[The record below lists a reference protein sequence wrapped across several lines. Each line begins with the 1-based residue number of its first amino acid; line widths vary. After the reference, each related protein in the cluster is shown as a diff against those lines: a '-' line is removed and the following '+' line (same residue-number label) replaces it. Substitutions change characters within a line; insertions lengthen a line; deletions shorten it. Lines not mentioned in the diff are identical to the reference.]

1 MKVDKDW
8 KIKIDNLGKDHF
20 ERIEMLRL
28 GFWKPENEKNIDKAK
43 EQKNL
48 DELYLKVSQ
57 HNQKVNEINKE
68 LNKVDIIEKQISE
81 VRSLRI
87 KRSQNIRAQRKKQK
101 LKDKSLQLQKYTD
114 LKNEYPL
121 YVGKGISSG
130 LNFKNHNTNKLKK
143 NKLPIIHKVSDLA
156 KEVGVKGEFIR
167 WLCFHKEVANFDHY
181 ERFKIKKRNGN
192 LREISSPK
200 RYLRKMQSW
209 IKENILEILDL
220 NESATA
226 YRKGSNICQ
235 NAIPHLAQHIV
246 VKIDLKD
253 FFFSVSFSRV
263 RGFFHSLGYSSGIA
277 TLFALICTDCQ
288 REKIEYRGKTYFVAQ
303 TGRRLQQGAITSPLL
318 SNLIAQKL
326 DSRIIGASKAIDKTA
341 KYTRYADDL
350 AISFNKNFSDK
361 FLRTI
366 RQIIDDENFVINP
379 SKFKIM
385 RGERQKVITGI
396 RCNGKKLQVPK
407 KYLRNLRAE
416 IHNAKLQFNEKQ
428 KIANHS
434 SIEGKIRHVININ
447 KAQIKKLGD
456 INFLG
461 LNFKQNA
468 SPRS

>member
-8 KIKIDNLGKDHF
+8 KIKIANLGKDHF

-28 GFWKPENEKNIDKAK
+28 GFWKPEKNIDTAK
-43 EQKNL
+43 EQKVL
-48 DELYLKVSQ
+48 KELYQKVSN
-57 HNQKVNEINKE
+57 HNNEVNEINKE
-68 LNKVDIIEKQISE
+68 LEKVNIIEKQISE

-87 KRSQNIRAQRKKQK
+87 KRSQNSRAQRKKQK

-156 KEVGVKGEFIR
+156 NEVGVKGGFIR

-288 REKIEYRGKTYFVAQ
+288 REKIEYKEKTYFVAQ

-326 DSRIIGASKAIDKTA
+326 DSRIIGAAKAVDKTA

-396 RCNGKKLQVPK
+396 RCNGKKIQVPK

-416 IHNAKLQFNEKQ
+416 IYNAKLRFNEKQ
-428 KIANHS
+428 KIANRS

-447 KAQIKKLGD
+447 KVQIKLGD

>member
-8 KIKIDNLGKDHF
+8 KIKIATLGLEHF

-181 ERFKIKKRNGN
+181 ERFKIK
-192 LREISSPK
+192 
-200 RYLRKMQSW
+200 
-209 IKENILEILDL
+209 
-220 NESATA
+220 
-226 YRKGSNICQ
+226 
-235 NAIPHLAQHIV
+235 
-246 VKIDLKD
+246 
-253 FFFSVSFSRV
+253 
-263 RGFFHSLGYSSGIA
+263 
-277 TLFALICTDCQ
+277 
-288 REKIEYRGKTYFVAQ
+288 
-303 TGRRLQQGAITSPLL
+303 
-318 SNLIAQKL
+318 
-326 DSRIIGASKAIDKTA
+326 
-341 KYTRYADDL
+341 
-350 AISFNKNFSDK
+350 
-361 FLRTI
+361 
-366 RQIIDDENFVINP
+366 
-379 SKFKIM
+379 
-385 RGERQKVITGI
+385 
-396 RCNGKKLQVPK
+396 
-407 KYLRNLRAE
+407 
-416 IHNAKLQFNEKQ
+416 
-428 KIANHS
+428 
-434 SIEGKIRHVININ
+434 
-447 KAQIKKLGD
+447 
-456 INFLG
+456 
-461 LNFKQNA
+461 
-468 SPRS
+468 